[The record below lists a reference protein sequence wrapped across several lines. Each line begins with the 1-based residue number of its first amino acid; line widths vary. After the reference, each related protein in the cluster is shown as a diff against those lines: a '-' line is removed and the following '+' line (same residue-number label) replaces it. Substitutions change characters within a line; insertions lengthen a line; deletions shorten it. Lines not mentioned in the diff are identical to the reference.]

1 MNEKNFNIREWQKS
15 QGITGNLSG
24 VSNIKEAFKSASDFF
39 GKEPKDF
46 KKGEDFGDFWDG
58 ALAKKWK
65 PVQPDAKAIEY
76 FDSMSQGDVDDS
88 NNLVGGP
95 VWMDDNGKNFVYR
108 LAGMG
113 KKGYLYM
120 NSNTSKV
127 LWTKNYKQIR
137 F

>member
-1 MNEKNFNIREWQKS
+1 
-15 QGITGNLSG
+15 
-24 VSNIKEAFKSASDFF
+24 
-39 GKEPKDF
+39 
-46 KKGEDFGDFWDG
+46 
-58 ALAKKWK
+58 
-65 PVQPDAKAIEY
+65 Y